1 MDRRGWNLALGFQ
14 EVFTAVVRLRY
25 NRQAVQDAE
34 AFRAQMRQA
43 LRVAEQEA
51 RSRGC
56 SPEDVK
62 QVIFAVVAFLDES
75 VLSSG
80 NPVFANWPR
89 LPLQAELFGNQ
100 LAGEIFFQELQKTL
114 SRNDSQETADLLEV
128 YYLCLLL
135 GFKGRYAAGGDLRSI
150 MGGDSGE
157 DPASAGPGGSA
168 VSAWRDS
175 SGRGAPGAIG
185 SLEQRAGKNRDHHRG
200 LAVVLFVVF
209 KVLLMSGA
217 SSLSALVGRTLKTGG
232 WDVVLGDHSG
242 AAHLSGAG
250 LASGPVAAAARLGRL
265 DTAWRAWRCW
275 ELSERRSRIFICTK
289 LRRRKKPPAKRTR
302 SARRRPT
309 IWMRWCAKQFA
320 G

>member
-14 EVFTAVVRLRY
+14 EIFTAVVRLRY

-80 NPVFANWPR
+80 NPVFASWPR

-100 LAGEIFFQELQKTL
+100 LGGEIFFQELQKTL
-114 SRNDSQETADLLEV
+114 SRNDSTEAADLLEV

-150 MGGDSGE
+150 TSAIQEKIRRVRG
-157 DPASAGPGGSA
+157 PAGPLSP
-168 VSAWRDS
+168 
-175 SGRGAPGAIG
+175 RGAIPADAVRLTQKDRWSKILGMGALI
-185 SLEQRAGKNRDHHRG
+185 AVG

-217 SSLSALVGRTLKTGG
+217 SSLSALVG
-232 WDVVLGDHSG
+232 
-242 AAHLSGAG
+242 G
-250 LASGPVAAAARLGRL
+250 L
-265 DTAWRAWRCW
+265 
-275 ELSERRSRIFICTK
+275 
-289 LRRRKKPPAKRTR
+289 
-302 SARRRPT
+302 
-309 IWMRWCAKQFA
+309 
-320 G
+320 